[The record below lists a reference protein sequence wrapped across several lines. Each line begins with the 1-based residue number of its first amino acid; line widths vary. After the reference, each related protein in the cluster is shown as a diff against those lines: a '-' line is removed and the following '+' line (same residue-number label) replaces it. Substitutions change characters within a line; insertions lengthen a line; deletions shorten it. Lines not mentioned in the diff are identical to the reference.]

1 MNTKQVCIPWSTVR
15 YDNAHTIA
23 LIRNANPQANWSTIC
38 EIHNTVV
45 PLSRKRTVDVI
56 ANKWKSMKIK
66 GFNISAPAAGVNVH
80 LRNIGRQLIRITIT
94 FNKVSTYNV

>member
-1 MNTKQVCIPWSTVR
+1 MNSKRVCIPWSTVT
-15 YDNAHTIA
+15 YDDAHTLA

-45 PLSRKRTVDVI
+45 PPSRKRTVDAV

-80 LRNIGRQLIRITIT
+80 LRNIGRQLVRIKIT
-94 FNKVSTYNV
+94 FNKLSTYNV

>member
-1 MNTKQVCIPWSTVR
+1 MNSKRVCIPWLTVT
-15 YDNAHTIA
+15 YDDAHTLA

-45 PLSRKRTVDVI
+45 PPSRKRTVDAV

-66 GFNISAPAAGVNVH
+66 GFNISAPAAGVKVY
-80 LRNIGRQLIRITIT
+80 LSNIGRQLVRIKIT
-94 FNKVSTYNV
+94 FNKLSTYNV